1 MRTLPNAELCADE
14 ILSRIGKRVSI
25 ATPLGIGKP
34 NHLLNALYRR
44 AKRDRSIELSI
55 HTGLT
60 LQKPRAKNELEQRM
74 LGPLVERVFGDY
86 PDLEYELDRAA
97 QRLPENVRVIEF
109 YVTAGKFLHN
119 PVAQQDYIAS
129 NYTHV
134 ARDLLARGVNVVVQQ
149 VCAGVVRGRPRLSL
163 SCNPDLSVDLLHG
176 LRARAKHGGA
186 PFVTAAQINDK
197 LPFMYG
203 DAEVDPEVFDFVV
216 DDPAGSFTLFAPPKQ
231 AVDPT
236 EAIIGLYA
244 STLVRDGGELQVGI
258 GALGDAVTYALELR
272 QEDNARYQQVLRQL
286 GVFERFGGLIEST
299 GDTEPFER
307 GLFAASEMLVDGFMH
322 LFQAGILKRRVY
334 DDLTLSRL
342 LNSGRIDENV
352 TPEFLDLLRAHK
364 GIHAVLT
371 DADLGYLQH
380 FGILSPNLRFADDKV
395 WLPDGRSFV
404 PDLSDPAFREALL
417 PHYGRRLEQGA
428 VIHAGFFL
436 GPGEFYDWLR
446 ALSEA
451 ERRLIS
457 MRSVTKINQLY
468 GHEELDRLH
477 RRDARFINTTMK
489 VTLLGATSSDALEDG
504 RVVSGV
510 GGQYNF
516 VAMAH
521 ELPGGRSVIQL
532 RSTREHDG
540 HVSSNIVWSY
550 GNTTGPRHLRD
561 IFITEYG
568 IADLRA
574 KTDQECV
581 QAMLQIADS
590 RFQPELMQAAKH
602 AGKLAQDYVIPSMH
616 RHNRPEAFLKPMA
629 AWRSEGL
636 FPDYPF
642 GTDLTQEEQAL
653 ARALRKLQ
661 ASLQDPRT
669 LLQTAM
675 RAVRLGDATPELEP
689 LLRRM
694 GLDAPHTPKDHLYR
708 RLLIAALRS

>member
-1 MRTLPNAELCADE
+1 VQTLPNAEACAE
-14 ILSRIGKRVSI
+14 QILSRIGKRVSL

-34 NHLLNALYRR
+34 NHLLNALYRH
-44 AKRDRSIELSI
+44 AKQDPSIELAI

-60 LQKPRAKNELEQRM
+60 LQKPRGRSELEQR
-74 LGPLVERVFGDY
+74 LIGPLVERVFADY
-86 PDLEYELDRAA
+86 PDLDYELDRAA
-97 QRLPENVRVIEF
+97 GRLPANVRVIEF
-109 YVTAGKFLHN
+109 YFAAGKFLN
-119 PVAQQDYIAS
+119 NATAQRDYIAS

-134 ARDLLARGVNVVVQQ
+134 ARDLLSRGVNVIVQQ
-149 VCAGVVRGRPRLSL
+149 VSASVVDGRPRLSL

-176 LRARAKHGGA
+176 LRVRAERGGA

-203 DAEVDPEVFDFVV
+203 DAEVAPDAFDFVV
-216 DDPAGSFTLFAPPKQ
+216 DDPLGSFTLFAPPKL

-236 EAIIGLYA
+236 EAVIGLYA
-244 STLVRDGGELQVGI
+244 SALVKDGGELQVGI

-272 QEDNARYQQVLRQL
+272 HEQNARYREVLREL
-286 GVFERFGGLIEST
+286 SVFERFGSVIDAI

-322 LFQAGILKRRVY
+322 LFEAGILKRKVY

-342 LNSGRIDENV
+342 LNSGRIDEHV

-371 DADLGYLQH
+371 DADLSYLQY
-380 FGILSPNLRFADDKV
+380 FGILQRSLRFADERV

-404 PDLSDPAFREALL
+404 PDLSDEAFREALT
-417 PHYGRRLEQGA
+417 PYYGRRLEGGA

-436 GPGEFYDWLR
+436 GPGAFYDWLR
-446 ALSEA
+446 ALPEA
-451 ERRLIS
+451 ERRSIS

-468 GHEELDRLH
+468 GHEELDRVH
-477 RRDARFINTTMK
+477 RRDARFINTAMK

-532 RSTREHDG
+532 RSTRMSHGELQ
-540 HVSSNIVWSY
+540 SNIVWSY

-561 IFITEYG
+561 VFITEYG
-568 IADLRA
+568 IADLRG

-581 QAMLQIADS
+581 QAMLQLADS
-590 RFQPELMQAAKH
+590 RFQPELVRAAKR
-602 AGKLAQDYVIPSMH
+602 AGKLADDYVIPALH
-616 RHNRPEAFLKPMA
+616 RHNLPETFLQPMA
-629 AWRSEGL
+629 AWRSAGL
-636 FPDYPF
+636 FPEYPF
-642 GTDLTQEEQAL
+642 GTDMTQEERAL
-653 ARALRKLQ
+653 EKALRKLK
-661 ASLQDPRT
+661 ASLGDPRK
-669 LLQTAM
+669 LLKTAVH
-675 RAVRLGDATPELEP
+675 AATHGDATPELEP

-694 GLDAPHTPKDHLYR
+694 GLHEASTPKDQLYR

>member
-1 MRTLPNAELCADE
+1 VQTLPNAEVCAEE
-14 ILSRIGKRVSI
+14 ILLRVGKRVSL

-44 AKRDRSIELSI
+44 AKSDPSIELSI

-60 LQKPRAKNELEQRM
+60 LQKPRARSELEQRLM
-74 LGPLVERVFGDY
+74 GPLVERVFGDY
-86 PDLEYELDRAA
+86 PDLEYEIDRAA
-97 QRLPENVRVIEF
+97 GRLAKNVRVIEF
-109 YVTAGKFLHN
+109 YFMAGKFLKN
-119 PVAQQDYIAS
+119 PTAQRDYIAS

-149 VCAGVVRGRPRLSL
+149 VCAGVVGGRPRLSL
-163 SCNPDLSVDLLHG
+163 SCNPDLSLDLLHG

-186 PFVTAAQINDK
+186 PFVTAAQLNDK

-203 DAEVDPEVFDFVV
+203 DAEVEPELFDLVV
-216 DDPAGSFTLFAPPKQ
+216 DDPARSFALYAPPKL
-231 AVDPT
+231 AVDAT

-272 QEDNARYQQVLRQL
+272 HEDNARYRQVLRQL
-286 GVFERFGGLIEST
+286 GVFERFGSLIERS

-307 GLFAASEMLVDGFMH
+307 GLFAASEMLVDGFMQ
-322 LFQAGILKRRVY
+322 LFQAGILKRKVY

-342 LNSGRIDENV
+342 LNSGRIDEHV
-352 TPEFLDLLRAHK
+352 TPELLDLLRAHK
-364 GIHAVLT
+364 GIQAVLT
-371 DADLGYLQH
+371 DADLRYLQH
-380 FGILSPNLRFADDKV
+380 FGILQPSLRFAEERV

-404 PDLSDPAFREALL
+404 PDLNDVAFREALL
-417 PHYGRRLEQGA
+417 PFYGQRLERGA

-436 GPGEFYDWLR
+436 GPNEFYDWLR
-446 ALSEA
+446 ALPEA

-477 RRDARFINTTMK
+477 RRDARFINTAMK

-532 RSTREHDG
+532 RSTRLNHGEL
-540 HVSSNIVWSY
+540 SSNIVWSY

-561 IFITEYG
+561 IFVTEYG
-568 IADLRA
+568 IADLRG
-574 KTDQECV
+574 KTDQECA

-590 RFQPELMQAAKH
+590 RFQPELMEAAKH

-616 RHNRPEAFLKPMA
+616 RQNLPDAFLKPLA

-653 ARALRKLQ
+653 ARALKKLQ
-661 ASLQDPRT
+661 ASLDDPRK
-669 LLQTAM
+669 LLKTVV
-675 RAVRLGDATPELEP
+675 RAATQGDATPELEP

-694 GLDAPHTPKDHLYR
+694 KLDDPHTPKDHLYR